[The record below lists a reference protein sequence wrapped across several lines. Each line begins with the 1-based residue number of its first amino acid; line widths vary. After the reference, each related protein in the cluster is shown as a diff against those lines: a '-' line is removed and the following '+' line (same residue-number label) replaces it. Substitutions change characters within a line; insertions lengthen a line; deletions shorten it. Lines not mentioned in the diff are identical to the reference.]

1 MTISLELEPTAL
13 AAAALC
19 FFAMSAPASAQI
31 SDDVIKIGFA
41 TDMAGIYSDIDGP
54 GGVQAVKMAIA
65 DFGGQINGKKIEL
78 LVVDHQNKPDLAS
91 AKSREWVDVQRVD
104 LLLGG
109 VNSGVG
115 LAMSAVAAQKKV
127 VYISVGAGT
136 ARLTNEECTPYTINY
151 VLDSIAQARVAG
163 KAVTNQGGKT
173 WYFIV
178 ADYAFGNSLEKD
190 TTEVVNANGGKVL
203 GSVRHPL
210 SAPDFSSFLI
220 QAQASNA
227 QILALADAGSDLQ
240 NAIKA
245 ASEFGIGK
253 RMKITA
259 MMQFVSDTHALGLN
273 VTQGM
278 YLSDPWY
285 WDLDAD
291 SRAWSR
297 RFFEATK
304 RMPTVLQAGAY
315 SAATSY
321 LNAVK
326 AVGTDNADKVMAQLK
341 TAKINDM
348 FVKGGYIRPDGR
360 MIHDYYLMQVKKP
373 SESQYPWDYYKVI
386 QKVPGEQAFNTK
398 AESKC
403 ALWK

>member
-1 MTISLELEPTAL
+1 MTTQPRFTMAAIAATLLCAL
-13 AAAALC
+13 ALHT
-19 FFAMSAPASAQI
+19 PASAQI

-41 TDMAGIYSDIDGP
+41 TDMSGIYADIDGP

-78 LVVDHQNKPDLAS
+78 LVMDHQNKPDVAS
-91 AKSREWVDVQRVD
+91 AKSREWVDVQKVD

-115 LAMSAVAAQKKV
+115 LAMSKIAADKKV

-173 WYFIV
+173 WFFLV
-178 ADYAFGNSLEKD
+178 ADYVFGKSLESD

-210 SAPDFSSFLI
+210 SASDFSSYLV

-227 QILALADAGSDLQ
+227 QVLGLADAGSDLQ

-245 ASEFGIGK
+245 ASEFGINK

-259 MMQFVSDTHALGLN
+259 MMQFISDTHSLGLN
-273 VTQGM
+273 ATQGM
-278 YLSDPWY
+278 FLSDPWY
-285 WDLDAD
+285 WDLDGD
-291 SRAWSR
+291 TRAWSR
-297 RFFEATK
+297 RYFESTK

-315 SAATSY
+315 SAATLY

-326 AVGTDNADKVMAQLK
+326 AIGTDNAEKVMAHLK
-341 TAKINDM
+341 TMKINDM
-348 FVKGGYIRPDGR
+348 FAKGGYIRPDGR
-360 MIHDYYLMQVKKP
+360 MVHDYYLMQVKKP
-373 SESQYPWDYYKVI
+373 SESNYPWDYYKVV